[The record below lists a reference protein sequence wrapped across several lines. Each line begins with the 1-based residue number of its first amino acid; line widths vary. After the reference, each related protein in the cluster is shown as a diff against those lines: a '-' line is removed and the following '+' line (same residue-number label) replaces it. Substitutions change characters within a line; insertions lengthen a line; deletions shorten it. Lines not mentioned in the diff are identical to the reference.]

1 MRITF
6 LNSLYPPHGA
16 SGAENSVRLVA
27 NRMQARGHTCSILTL
42 TPDTQECEGEI
53 DGIPVRYLPLAN
65 VYWPHGGSRPG
76 VLRPVFQTIEAYNLL
91 MGRRTAAA
99 LAKLQPQVLNCHNLQ
114 GFSVAAW
121 RAADA
126 LGVPVV
132 QTIHDYYLACP
143 RSAMWRPSHGN
154 CSHQCKECH
163 IFTTPRRILSKIP
176 ACVTCV
182 SYRVMDR
189 ITDAGTFPEVVA
201 GRQPARIVR
210 GLNPESSPESS
221 VAKPRLARS
230 ATTTFGFMGRL
241 EPSKGVEALLDAF
254 AGLPPGAARLLVAG
268 SGPQDYVA
276 KLHERAR
283 DIDGVKFLGHVPPDD
298 FFVQIDLLVIP
309 SVWEDPFPRVFHE
322 ALTFGVAS
330 LVTPLGGLPEVIHHG
345 RDGFVA
351 GGVGAAA
358 LKQSLTRLLTEGW
371 DRDAVRLACKAKSTE
386 YEAEHITTQY
396 ERVLVAAGAREPIPE
411 NAGSVW
417 RPRHMRDDK
426 PSPVAGERVFHGI

>member
-27 NRMQARGHTCSILTL
+27 KRMQARGHTCSILTL

-53 DGIPVRYLPLAN
+53 DGMQVRYLPLAN
-65 VYWPHGGSRPG
+65 VYWPHGGSRPRG
-76 VLRPVFQTIEAYNLL
+76 LRPVFQAVEAYNPL
-91 MGRRTAAA
+91 MGRRTATA

-126 LGVPVV
+126 LGIPVV

-154 CSHQCKECH
+154 CSRQCTECH

-176 ACVTCV
+176 SCVTCV

-210 GLNPESSPESS
+210 GLNPESS

-230 ATTTFGFMGRL
+230 ATTFGFMGRL
-241 EPSKGVEALLDAF
+241 EPSKGVEALLEAF
-254 AGLPPGAARLLVAG
+254 ARLPPGAARLLIAG
-268 SGPQDYVA
+268 SGPADYVA

-283 DIDGVKFLGHVPPDD
+283 DIAGVRFLGHVPPDD

-322 ALTFGVAS
+322 ALTFGVPS
-330 LVTPLGGLPEVIHHG
+330 LVTPLGGLPEVICHG
-345 RDGFVA
+345 RTGFVA
-351 GGVGAAA
+351 GGVDATA
-358 LKQSLTRLLTEGW
+358 LNESLTRLLTDGW
-371 DRDAVRLACKAKSTE
+371 NRDAVCMACKATSAE
-386 YEAEHITTQY
+386 YEAEHIATQY

-411 NAGSVW
+411 NAGSSW
-417 RPRHMRDDK
+417 RPRHVRDK
-426 PSPVAGERVFHGI
+426 ESPITGERVCHGI